1 MNLFTKT
8 SVVIA
13 LMLSV
18 SYSQAQTRFG
28 VKGGLNLASISLKS
42 EGINP
47 DCKLATGFNLGLI
60 SELNLNK
67 NLFLQPGLL
76 FTTKGSKYKGY
87 DVSYSTNNIEIPIN
101 LLYKFGTGSTKFFG
115 FAGPY
120 IGYAVSGKY
129 KEEGVSSNIK
139 FSGDNKEMNAF
150 DLGLNIGLGVEV
162 RNFQISAQYGLG
174 LSDLAPESSDKTKNK
189 VLGVSIAYLFGGK

>member
-1 MNLFTKT
+1 MSFFTKI

-28 VKGGLNLASISLKS
+28 VKGGLNLSSMSLKS
-42 EGINP
+42 EGISF
-47 DCKLATGFNLGLI
+47 DSKLAAGFNLGLI
-60 SELNLNK
+60 SELTLNE

-76 FTTKGSKYKGY
+76 FTTKGSKYKDFDGR
-87 DVSYSTNNIEIPIN
+87 YSTNNIEIPIN
-101 LLYKFGTGSTKFFG
+101 LLYKLCTGSTKFFG

-129 KEEGVSSNIK
+129 KAEGVSSNIK
-139 FSGDNKEMNAF
+139 FYGDNREMNAF
-150 DLGLNIGLGVEV
+150 DLGLNVGLGVEV
-162 RNFQISAQYGLG
+162 QNFQISAQYGLS
-174 LSDLAPESSDKTKNK
+174 LTDLAPGSSDTSKNR

>member
-1 MNLFTKT
+1 MNFFTKI

-28 VKGGLNLASISLKS
+28 VKGGLNLSSMSLKS
-42 EGINP
+42 EGIGF
-47 DCKLATGFNLGLI
+47 DSKLAAGFNLGLI
-60 SELNLNK
+60 SELSLNE

-76 FTTKGSKYKGY
+76 FTTKGSKYK
-87 DVSYSTNNIEIPIN
+87 DFDARYSTNNIEIPIN
-101 LLYKFGTGSTKFFG
+101 LLYKIGTGSTKFFG

-129 KEEGVSSNIK
+129 KEDGVSSNIK
-139 FSGDNKEMNAF
+139 FYGDNREMNAF
-150 DLGLNIGLGVEV
+150 DLGLNVGLGVEV
-162 RNFQISAQYGLG
+162 QNFQISAQYGLS
-174 LSDLAPESSDKTKNK
+174 LTDLAPGSSDTSKNR